1 MVLDCYI
8 IREYLPNG
16 KHTDH
21 GYYERQ
27 EMLDDA
33 KEFAESGTNFEIF
46 PCTGS
51 ISENTSHNKTSHL
64 CRAISGHGEDSIPL
78 SAQ

>member
-1 MVLDCYI
+1 MQILCKICKNENTSERKNIMILDCYI

-27 EMLDDA
+27 EMLDAASDFISMA
-33 KEFAESGTNFEIF
+33 GES
-46 PCTGS
+46 
-51 ISENTSHNKTSHL
+51 
-64 CRAISGHGEDSIPL
+64 
-78 SAQ
+78 

>member
-1 MVLDCYI
+1 MILDCYI

-16 KHTDH
+16 KHADH

-33 KEFAESGTNFEIF
+33 KEFAEAGTCFEIF
-46 PCTGS
+46 PCTEEK
-51 ISENTSHNKTSHL
+51 IHNGL
-64 CRAISGHGEDSIPL
+64 RYWL
-78 SAQ
+78 YQ

>member
-1 MVLDCYI
+1 MILDCYI

-33 KEFAESGTNFEIF
+33 KQKSLQTGENLANRSWMGPAPSRSDFISMAGES
-46 PCTGS
+46 
-51 ISENTSHNKTSHL
+51 
-64 CRAISGHGEDSIPL
+64 
-78 SAQ
+78 

>member
-1 MVLDCYI
+1 MILDCYI

-33 KEFAESGTNFEIF
+33 KECGGVML
-46 PCTGS
+46 PYMGS
-51 ISENTSHNKTSHL
+51 SNQRVIDTWQSLMVKHKPTLWWTPEEK
-64 CRAISGHGEDSIPL
+64 GK
-78 SAQ
+78 

>member
-21 GYYERQ
+21 GYYEKA

-33 KEFAESGTNFEIF
+33 KEFAEAGANFEIF
-46 PCTGS
+46 PCT
-51 ISENTSHNKTSHL
+51 
-64 CRAISGHGEDSIPL
+64 EDEIHKGL
-78 SAQ
+78 RYWLYQ

>member
-1 MVLDCYI
+1 MILDCYI

-33 KEFAESGTNFEIF
+33 KEFAEAGACFEIF
-46 PCTGS
+46 PCTADEIHKG
-51 ISENTSHNKTSHL
+51 L
-64 CRAISGHGEDSIPL
+64 RY
-78 SAQ
+78 

>member
-1 MVLDCYI
+1 MILDCYI
-8 IREYLPNG
+8 IREYLSDG

-33 KEFAESGTNFEIF
+33 EEFAKAGACFEIF
-46 PCTGS
+46 PCTKEEIHKG
-51 ISENTSHNKTSHL
+51 L
-64 CRAISGHGEDSIPL
+64 RYWL
-78 SAQ
+78 YQ